1 MRKIENQIRQMN
13 PKILKKAGPFS
24 RLKDFLLCF
33 SVFALWLF
41 MISPLGA
48 QTLDW
53 MGQTAMVPTADK
65 GAVEWKNQFTFYG
78 DNNEFFEPFR
88 VRETTLGQQF
98 ESFLDGSIK
107 ETTDFWAGVFVDH
120 RSAQAVTVNA
130 EPILSFIYHGGGS
143 QFVLGTLLP
152 VYRHGLI
159 EPMED
164 TTLELTRPIEY
175 GLEFIQKDN
184 FVNLDSFLNWQQILT
199 DVDREIFDYGGS
211 ARLPIWSDF
220 TLLGQLHGYHVGGE
234 QYGGIVRNNLAGG
247 LGIGLDENF
256 LGATT
261 LEVFGLGSKDTNRPD
276 YPGPVLG
283 YGIYTKLIVSPDRQW
298 QFFGISWFGQDYMAE
313 EGDGNYNSLGTDGV
327 YYESSRTYEEL
338 GVRRFVEIENGVTF
352 DFELRSH
359 WVDASWAN
367 SFRIMAFVPF
377 DVTIDRRNQNPAE
390 Q

>member
-1 MRKIENQIRQMN
+1 MRINKSRFFI
-13 PKILKKAGPFS
+13 PVILAAAG
-24 RLKDFLLCF
+24 L
-33 SVFALWLF
+33 VQ
-41 MISPLGA
+41 A
-48 QTLDW
+48 QSLDW
-53 MGQTAMVPTADK
+53 MGQTALAPTADK
-65 GAVEWKNQFTFYG
+65 GSIEWKNQFTAYG

-98 ESFLDGSIK
+98 ESFVDGSVK
-107 ETTDFWAGVFVDH
+107 QTTDFWAGAYVDR
-120 RSAQAVTVNA
+120 RSAQAVTTNIQ
-130 EPILSFIYHGGGS
+130 PILSFVYHEGGT
-143 QFVLGTLLP
+143 QFVFGTLLP

-175 GLEFIQKDN
+175 GLEFIQKDD
-184 FVNLDSFLNWQQILT
+184 FVNLDSFLDWQQVLT

-220 TLLGQLHGYHVGGE
+220 TFLGQLHGYHVGGE
-234 QYGGIVRNNLAGG
+234 QYDGIVRNNLAGG
-247 LGIGLDENF
+247 VGLGLDRNV
-256 LGATT
+256 LGTTT

-283 YGIYTKLIVSPDRQW
+283 YGFYTKLIISPDKKW
-298 QFFGISWFGQDYMAE
+298 QFFGISWFGQDFMSE

-327 YYESSRTYEEL
+327 YYESGRTYEEL

-367 SFRIMAFVPF
+367 SFRIVAFIPF
-377 DVTIDRRNQNPAE
+377 DVTIDHRDEKQN
-390 Q
+390 